1 VQRIHSRL
9 LLSATDLVNF
19 HECAHLTALDL
30 AALDDKALRAQKT
43 KPDEHTELLFKR
55 GNEFEAAYLADLK
68 RQAESTGG
76 TVVEIEKTPG
86 NPGKSAAQTLLA
98 LQSGADLIYQATFLD
113 GDLVGHA
120 DFLRKVPRPSA
131 LGDYSYEVIDT
142 KLGRT
147 PKAGYVLQLAFYGD
161 LLAKVQQFDP
171 HAMHVV
177 LGTREQVTFTCNEYS
192 RYFRRLLGRLTQT
205 SENASNE
212 TTLGFRSCQLR
223 AEVEGGGAGNRAGPR
238 SHWPSLPLAPLSI
251 PL

>member
-1 VQRIHSRL
+1 MQRLGSQT

-30 AALDDKALRAQKT
+30 RALDDKALKAQRT

-68 RQAESTGG
+68 REVQNAGG
-76 TVVEIEKTPG
+76 TVVEIAEHRG
-86 NPGKSAAQTLLA
+86 NRAKSAADTLDA
-98 LQSGADLIYQATFLD
+98 LHSGADLIYQATFLD

-142 KLGRT
+142 KLGRHA
-147 PKAGYVLQLAFYGD
+147 KASYVLQLAFYGD
-161 LLAKVQQFDP
+161 LLARVQQLDP

-177 LGTREQVTFTCNEYS
+177 LGTREQVTFTCSEYS
-192 RYFRRLLGRLTQT
+192 RYFRRLLGRFTQT
-205 SENASNE
+205 IATPRPKSRKARDGADCE
-212 TTLGFRSCQLR
+212 QKLR
-223 AEVEGGGAGNRAGPR
+223 EESG
-238 SHWPSLPLAPLSI
+238 
-251 PL
+251 